1 MGRLFGI
8 FLLLISLLCS
18 SFAQSE
24 ETPEGGTDAAVLLRQ
39 LNEKYTAAK
48 YYHIEATEEREWT
61 GDLSRQWEKSTYT
74 AVLLPENR
82 YRFEALSQYSASLKI
97 SDGTTETYFNL
108 DSLEYTQQKL
118 SGPGPIQ
125 QKGPIDQWAF
135 GMMTVTALLKNLAGF
150 SNSLLSPSFQP
161 EETIII
167 NRQQV
172 PCYVIKGRLKYRG
185 GSARVSSE
193 ATLWIEK
200 NRLLIR
206 KSLVRSVG
214 PVIVD
219 SPRNYVDDTT
229 FVYTVADIGEV
240 PSLSDSLF
248 SFHPPAGAQLVQE
261 FSNSTHRKDMLAGS
275 HAPDVTLSSA
285 KGKHV
290 SLHDFRGK
298 PVLLDFW
305 ATWCAPCVAAF
316 EPLKKMYAETAP
328 KGLVMLAINE
338 DNDPEAAAKF
348 FATHSVDW
356 PNFYDSDGEIFR
368 SFPTNGGI
376 PFYVLIN
383 AEGKVVFS
391 QPGAR
396 DSELRAAI
404 SKLGLEPP
412 GDISKSEKTAD
423 KAK

>member
-1 MGRLFGI
+1 
-8 FLLLISLLCS
+8 
-18 SFAQSE
+18 
-24 ETPEGGTDAAVLLRQ
+24 
-39 LNEKYTAAK
+39 
-48 YYHIEATEEREWT
+48 
-61 GDLSRQWEKSTYT
+61 
-74 AVLLPENR
+74 
-82 YRFEALSQYSASLKI
+82 
-97 SDGTTETYFNL
+97 
-108 DSLEYTQQKL
+108 
-118 SGPGPIQ
+118 
-125 QKGPIDQWAF
+125 
-135 GMMTVTALLKNLAGF
+135 
-150 SNSLLSPSFQP
+150 
-161 EETIII
+161 
-167 NRQQV
+167 
-172 PCYVIKGRLKYRG
+172 
-185 GSARVSSE
+185 
-193 ATLWIEK
+193 
-200 NRLLIR
+200 LIR

-383 AEGKVVFS
+383 AEGQVVFS

-404 SKLGLEPP
+404 SKLGLESP